1 MAEVT
6 KDTPIAL
13 MTLEQLINQV
23 QKELGLDKE
32 SFIKTAANRSDCRR
46 EEAPTEDIGGKKYVY
61 GINGIR
67 QLFGGISQ
75 VTARKYKDTI
85 IADAVSQQ
93 GRIIVTDAEKAMRL
107 FYEHTKKRG
116 RR

>member
-13 MTLEQLINQV
+13 MTLEQLIDQLH
-23 QKELGLDKE
+23 KELGDQQTL
-32 SFIKTAANRSDCRR
+32 IKTAAKRSENRRD
-46 EEAPTEDIGGKKYVY
+46 EAPIEDIGGKKYVY

-67 QLFGGISQ
+67 QLFGGISA
-75 VTARKYKDTI
+75 VTARRYKDSFLR
-85 IADAVSQQ
+85 DAVSQQ
-93 GRIIVTDAEKAMRL
+93 GRIIVTDADKAMRL

-116 RR
+116 RK

>member
-1 MAEVT
+1 MAEVK

-13 MTLEQLINQV
+13 MTLEQLIDQV
-23 QKELGLDKE
+23 QKELGLHKE
-32 SFIKTAANRSDCRR
+32 ALINTAFNKSDSKR
-46 EEAPTEDIGGKKYVY
+46 EDAPSEDIGGKKYVY

-67 QLFGGISQ
+67 QLFGGISA
-75 VTARKYKDTI
+75 VTARRYKDSFLR
-85 IADAVSQQ
+85 DAVSQQ

-116 RR
+116 RK